1 MSGSSADGTRYQ
13 LLWFGRTSVGCK
25 RRNNEDALVG
35 FALKAPLGDLEAE
48 GSAQAATEGS
58 ALLSSDSALLAVA
71 DGMGGAKAGE
81 VASQM
86 AVRIVAGGVR
96 AAAGKRPVSKADEAM
111 SHFERTVKDANEAIR
126 DNGRTNP
133 ARRGMGTTLTAAW
146 LHGDWVQLA
155 QVGDSRAYRFRAGK
169 LVPLTKDQ
177 SLVAKLLEDEI
188 ITEAEAENMS
198 GRNIILQALGSEDEL
213 DVVPSTFEVKD
224 RDLLMLCTD
233 GLTGVLRD
241 EEVVTILKMGGSLQD
256 LCDELI
262 RQAEEAGGPDNITVI
277 LGRIQAAS

>member
-1 MSGSSADGTRYQ
+1 MSGLSGDGTPYQ

-35 FALKAPLGDLEAE
+35 LALQEPLADFDSE
-48 GSAQAATEGS
+48 GAAQSKTEGS
-58 ALLSSDSALLAVA
+58 ASLSTDSALLAVA

-86 AVRIVAGGVR
+86 AVRIVAGGIHE
-96 AAAGKRPVSKADEAM
+96 AAGKHSIDNSDEAM
-111 SHFERTVKDANEAIR
+111 SHFDKTVKDANDAIR
-126 DNGRTNP
+126 KDGRANP
-133 ARRGMGTTLTAAW
+133 SRRGMGTTLTAAW
-146 LHGDWVQLA
+146 LHGDWVQIA
-155 QVGDSRAYRFRAGK
+155 QVGDSRAYRFRGGDLKA
-169 LVPLTKDQ
+169 LTKDQ

-213 DVVPSTFEVKD
+213 DVVPSTFDVQD
-224 RDLLMLCTD
+224 RDLLLLCTD
-233 GLTGVLRD
+233 GLTTVLRD

-262 RQAEEAGGPDNITVI
+262 RQAEAGGGPDNITVI
-277 LGRIQAAS
+277 LARIQKTG